1 MEIAK
6 TITQKNNMKKLPIAV
21 IVIPTYNE
29 ANSIGKMID
38 HLYSI
43 TFPSIR
49 DWECKI
55 LVVDDTSPDGTYKVV
70 QSKQKIY
77 KNLFLSL
84 SAKKAGIGGAYVR
97 GFKYAMSNLE
107 ADVVIEMDGDFQHP
121 PKTIPLLLK
130 EINNGADYVLGSR
143 KIKGGSN
150 PKGWG
155 FKRLFFS
162 EVGGLVARF
171 VLFFPTKN
179 FFKVTDPTTG
189 LKATRVKGFVDTMDM
204 DHLYTYSF
212 GYKLELLHKTIQ
224 LGAKVSEIPL
234 NFNVRNAGE
243 SKIEPQTAKEIFRTV
258 FLLRW
263 NDSSTQKFLKFGGI
277 GLFGFIIN
285 KLGLD
290 LFSKI
295 LTFSLPSVGIRN
307 TVSNA
312 LAAEISIVS
321 NFILNNLWTFKNEKL
336 VWGAKLLKKFA
347 TFNLSSVVSGIVIP
361 SIVIGLGTQA
371 FGDSYRTHF
380 LFIAVFL
387 ITVPLNWFIY
397 NKVIWKQNK

>member
-1 MEIAK
+1 
-6 TITQKNNMKKLPIAV
+6 MKKLPIAV

-29 ANSIGKMID
+29 AGSIGKMID
-38 HLYSI
+38 HLYST
-43 TFPSIR
+43 TFPSIN

-70 QSKQKIY
+70 QAKQKIY

-84 SAKKAGIGGAYVR
+84 SSTKSGIGGAYVR
-97 GFKYAMSNLE
+97 GFKYSMSNLN

-121 PKTIPLLLK
+121 PRCIPLLLK
-130 EINNGADYVLGSR
+130 EISNGADYVLGSR

-171 VLFFPTKN
+171 VLFFPTKI
-179 FFKVTDPTTG
+179 FFQVTDPTTG

-212 GYKLELLHKTIQ
+212 GYKLEFLYKTIR
-224 LGAKVSEIPL
+224 LGAKVAEIPL

-263 NDSSTQKFLKFGGI
+263 NDPSTQKFLKFGSI
-277 GLFGFIIN
+277 GLFGFVIN

-290 LFSKI
+290 LFSK
-295 LTFSLPSVGIRN
+295 SLATALPAVGIRN
-307 TVSNA
+307 TISNA
-312 LAAEISIVS
+312 LAAEISIIS

-336 VWGAKLLKKFA
+336 VWGATLAKKFA
-347 TFNLSSVVSGIVIP
+347 TFNLSSVVSGIIIP
-361 SIVIGLGTQA
+361 SLVIGVGTSI
-371 FGDSYRTHF
+371 FGDASRTVF

-397 NKVIWKQNK
+397 NKIIWKKKN